1 MKNLKK
7 VLALVLVV
15 ATLFGFAAVAGATD
29 FTDAASVKN
38 TEAVEVMNALGV
50 INGYTDGSFK
60 PNGNVTRAEMAK
72 MVTFI
77 LNGGEDV
84 GPLYSAANVFTDCG
98 YHWARGYIAYA
109 SNVKLVA
116 GVGGNKFNPDGNVTG
131 VEAAKMLLCA
141 LGYDADAAGY
151 VGTTWASKVLADAK
165 SAGLLS
171 GFARNFDYSA
181 PLSRDNAALMMFNAL
196 KAPMVEYSDK
206 GSSITVG
213 GVEIVAGAKAPEKIP
228 AEANNITGT
237 GSSAHEK
244 KYVVDDLYLNL
255 GEDCFD
261 STGTKG
267 FVATS
272 AEADGF
278 GRPAHEWKYDGDS
291 IGTYAETPDVSY
303 TEQVN
308 AGTIYTDIGKVKSAS
323 IVYTIDGVESHVYDS
338 KSDAIKSG
346 NTTDK
351 FGGQGTLT
359 EVFVDDDE
367 ITIVEIGTYF
377 GQITKWTKASLDK
390 NGDVIEGKEEKI
402 TISGGAGDFKTT
414 AFTAD
419 DEDSYV
425 LYTKANGD
433 VQEVIVPETV
443 SGTMSRY
450 TNSEITVGGTKYSR
464 AAHEGT
470 FESIVQDD
478 FDGTYTYYLDTYGN
492 VIGSTVEEAGSTTNY
507 VYVVSMKATNDSFA
521 SSTAVQAKVIYTDG
535 KQENV
540 NVNTFKDNKIDSFK
554 DPTKPLDGNGKMQN
568 TTVADAASTWNDDG
582 KGVVNV
588 GKWVSYSTNSDN
600 KYTFTPLGD
609 YADTVSVSGATLTK
623 DSATIAGTSYYLNSK
638 TVVTNI
644 DDNNKVTSFTGLPT
658 KNISYDATS
667 LLITH
672 AKGSLAATAVY
683 AVNQSKG
690 LSTEDVT
697 YAYAFDTTLRVNGKD
712 AAEFIIDGEKVT
724 YITEGETIT
733 QGLVYDLTVS
743 DEEVTDATEVTIA
756 PNKYVMSDGDGVLRV
771 KNEVANTTAS
781 GTYTQTDDYTVYDA
795 TADGDGSTTSLS
807 ENDRVTIVLED
818 GKAAVVFVTAFA
830 E

>member
-1 MKNLKK
+1 M
-7 VLALVLVV
+7 
-15 ATLFGFAAVAGATD
+15 AA
-29 FTDAASVKN
+29 
-38 TEAVEVMNALGV
+38 
-50 INGYTDGSFK
+50 
-60 PNGNVTRAEMAK
+60 
-72 MVTFI
+72 
-77 LNGGEDV
+77 
-84 GPLYSAANVFTDCG
+84 
-98 YHWARGYIAYA
+98 
-109 SNVKLVA
+109 
-116 GVGGNKFNPDGNVTG
+116 
-131 VEAAKMLLCA
+131 
-141 LGYDADAAGY
+141 
-151 VGTTWASKVLADAK
+151 
-165 SAGLLS
+165 
-171 GFARNFDYSA
+171 
-181 PLSRDNAALMMFNAL
+181 
-196 KAPMVEYSDK
+196 
-206 GSSITVG
+206 
-213 GVEIVAGAKAPEKIP
+213 
-228 AEANNITGT
+228 
-237 GSSAHEK
+237 
-244 KYVVDDLYLNL
+244 
-255 GEDCFD
+255 
-261 STGTKG
+261 
-267 FVATS
+267 
-272 AEADGF
+272 
-278 GRPAHEWKYDGDS
+278 
-291 IGTYAETPDVSY
+291 
-303 TEQVN
+303 
-308 AGTIYTDIGKVKSAS
+308 
-323 IVYTIDGVESHVYDS
+323 
-338 KSDAIKSG
+338 
-346 NTTDK
+346 
-351 FGGQGTLT
+351 
-359 EVFVDDDE
+359 
-367 ITIVEIGTYF
+367 
-377 GQITKWTKASLDK
+377 
-390 NGDVIEGKEEKI
+390 
-402 TISGGAGDFKTT
+402 
-414 AFTAD
+414 
-419 DEDSYV
+419 
-425 LYTKANGD
+425 
-433 VQEVIVPETV
+433 QEVIVPETV